1 MSASVVDILHTKKEA
16 SLPAS
21 IIVEHSALAARIHK
35 GHSSPRRDIHHPA
48 FPFRKTLLCTLAIL
62 SPYVGTILVSF

>member
-21 IIVEHSALAARIHK
+21 IIVEHSEFAARIHQS
-35 GHSSPRRDIHHPA
+35 HASARPY
-48 FPFRKTLLCTLAIL
+48 IL
-62 SPYVGTILVSF
+62 NPKP